1 MERNEDLEE
10 AEMEERETEDGGEGS
25 NIYDEQGIVVV
36 SAEISLDTPIR
47 LIENST
53 QCDAP
58 FFIHSNAITA
68 TASAKHKVRC
78 MPTRKKKFGRC
89 AKRGGNK
96 KQGDGG
102 GDISVAINR
111 APVAINRAPVA
122 QVTAANKTPAKY
134 LTKSELYT
142 GLMESEVRIN
152 ISMFYIR

>member
-1 MERNEDLEE
+1 MGRWRIGRRRFFGVQTIMMNRAAPEALLKFLLLTPPPSFIPPPLNPYNRVLGEVLMERNEDLEE

-68 TASAKHKVRC
+68 TASAKHIGSN
-78 MPTRKKKFGRC
+78 F
-89 AKRGGNK
+89 
-96 KQGDGG
+96 
-102 GDISVAINR
+102 SW
-111 APVAINRAPVA
+111 
-122 QVTAANKTPAKY
+122 
-134 LTKSELYT
+134 S
-142 GLMESEVRIN
+142 
-152 ISMFYIR
+152 